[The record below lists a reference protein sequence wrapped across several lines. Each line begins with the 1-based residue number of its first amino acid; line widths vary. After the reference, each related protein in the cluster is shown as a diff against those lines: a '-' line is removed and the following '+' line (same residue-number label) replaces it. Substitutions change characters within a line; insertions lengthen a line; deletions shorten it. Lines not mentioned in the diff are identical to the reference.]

1 MHTGVV
7 FIKIK
12 AKEEKK
18 IYHKLSNTAGI
29 VNLGVLFGR
38 YDFVATIELEDTN
51 TLWNFVAEKIMPIPG
66 VLDTEPLI
74 PFSVQMMQKK

>member
-12 AKEEKK
+12 AKEEEK
-18 IYHKLSNTAGI
+18 IYHKLSNTPGI
-29 VNLGVLFGR
+29 VDLDVLFGR
-38 YDFVATIELEDTN
+38 YDLVATIEIEDTN
-51 TLWNFVAEKIMPIPG
+51 TLWNFVAEKIMSIPG